1 MSGTF
6 RLFRH
11 PWEATGSGDA
21 KSLQKAMGKTTLDL
35 WSVLLRES
43 LQNSWDARLG
53 RHIEFHVS
61 DTLLTEEQTSILV
74 HDLFWELPPQG
85 ASRQIP
91 QKVSSGRIRV
101 LTISDY
107 GTTGLGGPIRANIEP
122 AEGERADFAD
132 FVRNFGRDDGK
143 GLRGG
148 TYGYGKG
155 VLYQASAVGVCLV
168 YSQAVVDHVVQNR
181 LIGVSGGDGGYV
193 EGGYKFTGRNWWGA
207 ISADGVVDPV
217 TGDIARLIAQS
228 VGMPVPGAGET
239 GTCIMVLA
247 PQHFQGEGGSVQLAD
262 RITAIRAAAIKWA
275 WPHAVDTGDG
285 PNIRFIFDLDGARL
299 PDIDPMKDPLVRHFA
314 HAYTDS
320 ERFAILKKAPISSQ
334 TKLETI
340 MSQRPIR
347 RLGVLAMRQAIHYP
361 SDDRSLENS
370 VALMRAPRIVVK
382 YLQVTAPAD
391 DYSVYSVFVADET
404 VDEDFASS
412 EPVTHDDWIV
422 KDAITRGSF
431 NFVRIALNRIGE
443 IFKRMHG
450 SAGSA
455 TAAQK
460 AAGATRIASALGS
473 LIGGISGHGA
483 SSQPEKG
490 TGSRT
495 GSAKPGGRRA
505 LAKLAGPP
513 RLLVI
518 DGAVHVGFPYT
529 VSGGKEGDSFALTV
543 SGQVVTMTGAI
554 EADAP
559 IGAEE
564 PLFVGWKIEEELV
577 QTNSIRVN
585 LPSERDYI
593 AIFTQPKNTA
603 VTSSVKLD
611 PIAV

>member
-21 KSLQKAMGKTTLDL
+21 KSIQKAMGKTTLDL

-43 LQNSWDARLG
+43 LQNSWDARQG
-53 RHIEFHVS
+53 GHIAFHVC
-61 DTLLTEEQTSILV
+61 DTLLSEEQTGVLV
-74 HDLFWELPPQG
+74 HDLFWELPPRG

-91 QKVSSGRIRV
+91 QKVSGGRLRV

-132 FVRNFGRDDGK
+132 FVRNFGRDDEK

-155 VLYQASAVGVCLV
+155 VLYQASSVGVCLV
-168 YSQAVVDHVVQNR
+168 YSQAVVGQGIENR

-207 ISADGVVDPV
+207 ISADGIVDPV
-217 TGDIARLIAQS
+217 TGDTARLIAQS
-228 VGMPVPGAGET
+228 VGMPVPGLGET

-247 PQHFQGEGGSVQLAD
+247 PQHFQGEGGSVLLSD
-262 RITAIRAAAIKWA
+262 RISAIRAAAIKWA

-285 PNIRFIFDLDGARL
+285 PNVRFVFKLDGERL
-299 PDIDPMKDPLVRHFA
+299 ADIDPMKDPLVRHFA
-314 HAYTDS
+314 QAYADC
-320 ERFAILKKAPISSQ
+320 ERFADSKKSPISSQ

-347 RLGVLAMRQAIHYP
+347 RLGVLAMRQAVDHI

-370 VALMRAPRIVVK
+370 VALMRAPRIIVK
-382 YLQVTAPAD
+382 YLEVTAPAD
-391 DYSVYSVFVADET
+391 DYSVYSVFLADET

-431 NFVRIALNRIGE
+431 NFVRIALNRIEGT
-443 IFKRMHG
+443 FKRMHG
-450 SAGSA
+450 SAGPA
-455 TAAQK
+455 TTAQQ
-460 AAGATRIASALGS
+460 AAGATRISTALGG

-483 SSQPEKG
+483 GSQPEKSAG
-490 TGSRT
+490 TRGA
-495 GSAKPGGRRA
+495 AKTGGRRA
-505 LAKLAGPP
+505 SARLASPP
-513 RLLVI
+513 RLLLI
-518 DGAVHVGFPYT
+518 DGLAHVGFPYR
-529 VSGGKEGDSFALTV
+529 VSGGKAGESFKLTV
-543 SGQVVTMTGAI
+543 NGQVVTLTGAI
-554 EADAP
+554 EVDAP
-559 IGAEE
+559 LGADE
-564 PLFVGWKIEEELV
+564 PHFVGWKVEEELV
-577 QTNSIRVN
+577 QSRSIRVDV
-585 LPSERDYI
+585 PDERDFL

-603 VTSSVKLD
+603 VTSTVELE
-611 PIAV
+611 PIAT